1 MAEVKLSSLRVT
13 AEMDVQQYVRA
24 ASQKADADKGIVA
37 SSEAVGKALAA
48 ADAASAKAASNV
60 SQISRMWLDG
70 YASAAKFEKAV
81 RDIGRALDKGMD
93 LGRATAAL
101 DGVYRKFGQTAD
113 AATLAK
119 TGFVALAPIVS
130 ALNSQYEAVAASAD
144 RAAKAQR
151 DAASASNFQSSINS
165 RLGVNRPSY
174 DAAFSAGNL
183 DAELRKVEAAE
194 SAFVQKSISRWS
206 AVAAARHEAASAWND
221 EIAGMRRAEAG
232 SAFQSDL
239 NARLGVGNRGG
250 SASASASAFQDAFA
264 AEQRLSEEIALVDK
278 AAAKWGKLADA
289 RAQSYSDW
297 QDQVDAK
304 RRAEAAEIDALRRSE
319 AGAAFT
325 QDLNARLGIGS
336 SARANGATT
345 SAFQDAAADAKRVND
360 LRSQLLP
367 LNAELEKH
375 KGIQRD
381 VIELVNRGTV
391 ARSEAVRMLAAE
403 QIRHK
408 QTTESVGGMLIAQD
422 KYSRGVG
429 LARNEWVNL
438 SRQAQD
444 VFVSLTSGQ
453 SPMTVLI
460 QQGTQIA
467 DVFASSRASFGA
479 VFKQALT
486 YVTPFTVAITGTTA
500 AVIAGAAAWYAYAES
515 QHAVEVALLG
525 IGRGSGLAAE
535 GINKIAQDAAR
546 PDRMSISTAR
556 SSATSFAATG
566 KIDKSLIPGLTSSS
580 YGYGILTGKSADDA
594 GKDLATAFSDPV
606 RGAEQLNERLGF
618 LNAGLRDYLKNSM
631 AAGDRTSAQTALY
644 NAISAPLDRAA
655 EKTTALGKAWNFV
668 ANAASNAANAIGKA
682 ATGPSLEEKLKAVET
697 QIANLQS
704 AKGFIGIGGRLAPL
718 ETQRDRLKVEI
729 DYDKRQAEG
738 QKREADAS
746 RLGLQG
752 NDVVRSIIDDI
763 ARLESMRSNKSL
775 LEKVIGDPEAMSRIG
790 LGADQVRE
798 ALSRVT
804 LQLGSFKSAT
814 ERAAEDGQ
822 IQIQQ
827 VMAYTLQQRAAVE
840 AQKAYTDAI
849 RSTGNAALASVEA
862 ENARNRVIA
871 EANRQARDMLR
882 DANMDSKLLGLTP
895 YQRGLQQIKNE
906 EDRWKQ
912 QNSGAVPRFTAPD
925 GPPTPANTNAG
936 AASLVAYARSGVNT
950 SDLDGGFATK
960 LRTLISGIDGI
971 KITSGFRDEAHNAR
985 VGGVPDSQHT
995 HGKAADMVGPASS
1008 LAEVRRRAAE
1018 LGLRVIPSNNG
1029 AIHADAGLGSGR
1041 GSSANQQAMTSSS
1054 DGNSAFAV
1062 RRSNYT
1068 AEQQEGPILSATQAL
1083 KAQESTLG
1091 LLRQSIGMTAQQQAE
1106 LNAKMQLYA
1115 DYARADIP
1123 VTDDLRLRIDE
1134 YARSAGA
1141 AAEQIRKID
1150 FAKKQVDEWK
1160 STEVDVTKGFFG
1172 DLVSGA
1178 RQGKSA
1184 METFS
1189 NAAVNALN
1197 KIGDKVL
1204 SMAIDSAFS
1213 GQKGGG
1219 LFGGLLSSI
1228 FGGLGGGG
1236 GAPLSLFPSAN
1247 GNVFGGGNVIP
1258 FAKGGTFTNSIVSRP
1273 TIFPFANGIGL
1284 MGEAGD
1290 EAIMPLKRG
1299 ANGSLGVQMHGG
1311 GGAQMTYA
1319 PVFNV
1324 SGDVSQETIVALRQE
1339 MQDSEA
1345 RMARLNRS
1353 TASAIVGGEAGRA
1366 NARAVRAG

>member
-1 MAEVKLSSLRVT
+1 MADVKLSSLRVT

-24 ASQKADADKGIVA
+24 ASQKADADKGMVA

-48 ADAASAKAASNV
+48 ADAASGKAAANV

-70 YASAAKFEKAV
+70 YASAAKFEKSV

-113 AATLAK
+113 AATLSK
-119 TGFVALAPIVS
+119 TGFVALAPVVS
-130 ALNSQYEAVAASAD
+130 ALNKEYEALAVSAEK
-144 RAAKAQR
+144 AAKAKSQVADEGFV
-151 DAASASNFQSSINS
+151 DAA
-165 RLGVNRPSY
+165 RKK
-174 DAAFSAGNL
+174 
-183 DAELRKVEAAE
+183 AE
-194 SAFVQKSISRWS
+194 
-206 AVAAARHEAASAWND
+206 
-221 EIAGMRRAEAG
+221 
-232 SAFQSDL
+232 
-239 NARLGVGNRGG
+239 
-250 SASASASAFQDAFA
+250 
-264 AEQRLSEEIALVDK
+264 
-278 AAAKWGKLADA
+278 AAAKIREDSHREHKSWL
-289 RAQSYSDW
+289 
-297 QDQVDAK
+297 DQQ
-304 RRAEAAEIDALRRSE
+304 RREE
-319 AGAAFT
+319 AGTAFN

-360 LRSQLLP
+360 LRAQLLP

-391 ARSEAVRMLAAE
+391 ARSEAVQMLAAE

-408 QTTESVGGMLIAQD
+408 QTTESINVMRIAND
-422 KYSRGVG
+422 KYASGVG

-453 SPMTVLI
+453 SPLTVLI
-460 QQGTQIA
+460 QQGAQIG
-467 DVFASSRASFGA
+467 DIFASSRASFGA
-479 VFKQALT
+479 VFKQVLG
-486 YVTPFTVAITGTTA
+486 YVTPLALAITGTTA
-500 AVIAGAAAWYAYAES
+500 AVIAGAAAWYSYAES

-525 IGRGSGLAAE
+525 VGRGSGLAAE

-546 PDRMSISTAR
+546 PDRMSVSTAR
-556 SSATSFAATG
+556 SAATSFAATG

-618 LNAGLRDYLKNSM
+618 LNAELRDYLKNSM

-682 ATGPSLEEKLKAVET
+682 ASGPSLEEKLKAVEQ
-697 QIANLQS
+697 QIGKLQAS
-704 AKGFIGIGGRLAPL
+704 KGGIWGGTLGLDGRMSGL
-718 ETQRDRLKVEI
+718 ETQRDSLRVQI
-729 DYDKRQAEG
+729 DYDKRQVEG

-763 ARLESMRSNKSL
+763 ARLESMRGNKSL

-849 RSTGNAALASVEA
+849 RNTGNAALASVEA

-882 DANMDSKLLGLTP
+882 DANMDSKLIGLNP

-925 GPPTPANTNAG
+925 AYGPPMPANANGG
-936 AASLVAYARSGVNT
+936 AASLATYARSGVNT

-971 KITSGFRDEAHNAR
+971 TLTSGFRDEAHNAR
-985 VGGVPDSQHT
+985 VGGVPDSRHT
-995 HGKAADMVGPASS
+995 HGTAADMIGPASS
-1008 LAEVRRRAAE
+1008 LDEVRRRAAE

-1029 AIHADAGLGSGR
+1029 AIHVDAGLGSSR
-1041 GSSANQQAMTSSS
+1041 GTQAGSQALTSSG
-1054 DGNSAFAV
+1054 DGAAAFAV
-1062 RRSNYT
+1062 RRSTYT

-1106 LNAKMQLYA
+1106 FNAKMQLYA
-1115 DYARADIP
+1115 DYARAGIE
-1123 VTDDLRLRIDE
+1123 VTPELRARIEE

-1160 STEVDVTKGFFG
+1160 SAEVDVTKGFFG
-1172 DLVSGA
+1172 DLISGA
-1178 RQGKSA
+1178 RQGKNA

-1189 NAAVNALN
+1189 TAAVNALN

-1213 GQKGGG
+1213 NQKGGG

-1258 FAKGGTFTNSIVSRP
+1258 FAKGGAFTNSIVSRP

-1339 MQDSEA
+1339 MQASEA